1 MSFRNTHFISVLV
14 VCEFDWWIFRQP
26 HAKHVSHHTRRLL
39 RHANFWRRFFFK
51 KLTHLNFITLSLV
64 IFNGSF
70 DKEDVILLQ
79 SKINNDML
87 IFREKRHQK
96 TETLQYL
103 TKRKIRDLK
112 KPTKNW
118 LIHTTSDVITIFNS
132 LCLLVPLCVSLI
144 SIH

>member
-1 MSFRNTHFISVLV
+1 MWIWLVNISSATRKARVT
-14 VCEFDWWIFRQP
+14 
-26 HAKHVSHHTRRLL
+26 SHTAPAETCKFLKKI
-39 RHANFWRRFFFK
+39 FFK
-51 KLTHLNFITLSLV
+51 KLKHLSFITLTLV

-112 KPTKNW
+112 NPPTKNW